1 MLQLVMKSAST
12 ATLTI
17 VDTPSHHLLQ
27 CGGDWTLYSLSLV
40 ITSLE
45 SLTPTKP
52 LVWDITLIDKFDS
65 SAVALWNLYAR
76 RYAQQGFNSE
86 IMGEKEEHL
95 RLYRLLYP
103 HPSDDLPPPRQHN
116 FLYRIGR
123 KTHRIVQGVNLFLNF
138 FGEAFVVFLHS
149 VLHPTTIRYRSISSQ
164 IITSGL
170 HALPIIAVSSFLI
183 GIVVAFQSIVQLQK
197 FGADILIVDMIGIS
211 LTRELAPLIT
221 AIVIAGRSASAFTA
235 QIGAMKMT
243 QEIDAMKTMG
253 FHPYLFLVWP
263 RVIALMIVMP
273 LLIFFADIV
282 GIFGGM
288 VIANTQSQLSYT
300 EFINRL
306 QGALP
311 VRHFIIGIAKGPFF
325 ALLIALVGTY
335 RGFQVS
341 LNTESI
347 GLFTTKS
354 VVNAIF
360 LVIACDAL
368 FSILLTKLK
377 L

>member
-1 MLQLVMKSAST
+1 M
-12 ATLTI
+12 
-17 VDTPSHHLLQ
+17 
-27 CGGDWTLYSLSLV
+27 WTLPYVAVVASM
-40 ITSLE
+40 LE
-45 SLTPTKP
+45 SFTPTKP
-52 LVWDITLIDKFDS
+52 LKWDITHIRELDS
-65 SAVALWNLYAR
+65 SGVALWNLYSR
-76 RYAQQGFNSE
+76 KFTVQGFSSE
-86 IMGEKEEHL
+86 IVGGHPEHL
-95 RLYRLLYP
+95 RLYKLLYP
-103 HPSDDLPPPRQHN
+103 HPSEDNPPPKHHN
-116 FLYRIGR
+116 ILYRLGR
-123 KTHRIVQGVNLFLNF
+123 EVHQWIQGFGLFLNF
-138 FGEAFVVFLHS
+138 LGEAFVVFINS
-149 VLHPTTIRYRSISSQ
+149 ILHPWSIRYRSISSH
-164 IITSGL
+164 IITAGFD
-170 HALPIIAVSSFLI
+170 ALPIIAVSAFLI
-183 GIVVAFQSIVQLQK
+183 GVVVAFQSIVQLQK

-263 RVIALMIVMP
+263 RVLALMIVMP

-288 VIANTQSQLSYT
+288 VIANTQSHLSFT

-311 VRHFIIGIAKGPFF
+311 IRHFMIGIIKGPFF

-368 FSILLTKLK
+368 FSILLTELK